1 MKSRCAMYNLYICT
15 LYFSDNRFT
24 AGTRSPNEIS
34 QELRKWSIVINGRQG
49 YRLRAW
55 HGLESAGQGFMVIDV
70 FLAMDYE
77 AIYEGYLLFKVKQLP
92 WQSARSGRVSFF
104 RRKRQEGYKQLASSP
119 GGIQGADHLMQIDH
133 LQSPDI
139 KTGDDL
145 NAEV

>member
-1 MKSRCAMYNLYICT
+1 MKQSTKDIYYLRWSSCHG
-15 LYFSDNRFT
+15 NRP
-24 AGTRSPNEIS
+24 A
-34 QELRKWSIVINGRQG
+34 
-49 YRLRAW
+49 
-55 HGLESAGQGFMVIDV
+55 
-70 FLAMDYE
+70 
-77 AIYEGYLLFKVKQLP
+77 
-92 WQSARSGRVSFF
+92 SGRVSFF